1 MIGTQIEIK
10 ELDLHV
16 VGYGAVV
23 MLISLIVRIATTFFA
38 VMTPKFTWRDR
49 LFLAL
54 SWIPKATVQAALGPL
69 VLESARRLNSGDE
82 YEEMGKNMITLA
94 AMSILFMAPLGAIA
108 IQLSGPRLLH
118 KTTVSNA

>member
-54 SWIPKATVQAALGPL
+54 SWIPKATVQVLLGGVKSRKKASFAELSTALSYFFFL
-69 VLESARRLNSGDE
+69 V
-82 YEEMGKNMITLA
+82 
-94 AMSILFMAPLGAIA
+94 
-108 IQLSGPRLLH
+108 
-118 KTTVSNA
+118 